1 MIESPRARGVY
12 VEETCPAGERW
23 YKLVTS
29 TGRVGLVH
37 LPEELCDS
45 TLEENLWKRLDA
57 KDPER
62 NLKIV

>member
-1 MIESPRARGVY
+1 MIESSKVRGVY
-12 VEETCPAGERW
+12 VEATCPAGERW

-37 LPEELCDS
+37 LPEELCDE
-45 TLEENLWKRLDA
+45 TLEENLWRRLDA